1 MLKHTQVEYTLIYK
15 TKAFSSLIKKE
26 PISDPDLIVACREMG
41 NGLFDANLGG
51 CLYKKRVAVGHKGKS
66 GGFRTIVGAVIGDR
80 YFFLYAFAK
89 NKRANISTKEKVALK
104 ELASMFIEFDGKIL
118 DQLVANGELLKVGEE

>member
-1 MLKHTQVEYTLIYK
+1 MLLIQ
-15 TKAFSSLIKKE
+15 
-26 PISDPDLIVACREMG
+26 RG
-41 NGLFDANLGG
+41 RGLFCA
-51 CLYKKRVAVGHKGKS
+51 
-66 GGFRTIVGAVIGDR
+66 GAVIGDR